1 MGTGIYAQYGIEP
14 ARKVVAGKT
23 LQVLRITDPWKEVS
37 EEISNAVHMPPEQ
50 ATQKFEAMG
59 WSRKGKRWR
68 APPPPK
74 PAAVT
79 APPRQEKE
87 TITMPRPEAAPP
99 RTTPPPAAHNATA
112 DSPTPKLVRQVMA
125 LLEAH
130 FDEET
135 GIWRNGYS
143 DARIARET
151 EASVEMVAG
160 TRRAAFGEERDI
172 AELQAMK
179 TEIGVLRGMV
189 EDLESRIA
197 SALNPAGKR

>member
-1 MGTGIYAQYGIEP
+1 MGTGIYSQYGIEP
-14 ARKVVAGKT
+14 AKKVVAGKT

-50 ATQKFEAMG
+50 AAQKFEAMG
-59 WSRKGKRWR
+59 WRRKGKRWR
-68 APPPPK
+68 APA
-74 PAAVT
+74 PAIIDKST
-79 APPRQEKE
+79 QPRKEKE
-87 TITMPRPEAAPP
+87 TITMPRPEAATP
-99 RTTPPPAAHNATA
+99 RTTTPPPAHNVTA
-112 DSPTPKLVRQVMA
+112 DIPTPKLVRQVMA

-135 GIWRNGYS
+135 GTWRNGYS

-151 EASVEMVAG
+151 EASIEMVAG

-179 TEIGVLRGMV
+179 TEITVLRGMV

-197 SALNPAGKR
+197 RALNPAGKR